1 MLSGSP
7 LEILFD
13 LGSIAP
19 LRHTLLG
26 LTLLLIAALGWL
38 YLRASVTRRRFGGA
52 VVFLAVSFAAES
64 VLPWLPPEWK
74 LAMTLRA
81 IALLTFLFGL
91 VRALVI
97 MADLVARRR
106 QTDFSTIFRDLATLL
121 VYGIV
126 FLLVARLELNV
137 DVTPLLA
144 TSALVTAVIGLA
156 LQETLGNIF
165 SGLSLQL

>member
-121 VYGIV
+121 VYGI
-126 FLLVARLELNV
+126 
-137 DVTPLLA
+137 
-144 TSALVTAVIGLA
+144 
-156 LQETLGNIF
+156 
-165 SGLSLQL
+165 